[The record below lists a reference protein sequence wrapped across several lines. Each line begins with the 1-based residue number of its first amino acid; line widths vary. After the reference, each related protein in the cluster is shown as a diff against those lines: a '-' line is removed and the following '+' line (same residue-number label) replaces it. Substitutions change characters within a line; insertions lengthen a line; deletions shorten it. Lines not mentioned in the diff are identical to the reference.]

1 MMSST
6 ADPAAAG
13 PATADPASDNDMAS
27 KLHRYNIARIFQLLR
42 MTLIVIFFTHSKIEH
57 KNFSYVQ
64 VS

>member
-27 KLHRYNIARIFQLLR
+27 KLHNIARIFQLLR